1 MSGITGFYNPIWAA
15 DDKWLKCFLFL
26 RQTLL
31 QFPSDGSGPITI
43 GEQISRP
50 ELINHEN
57 ENHVA
62 QASLSGSRDMPGFEY
77 DPDLDIIA
85 QLEIRFDIELKGDA
99 ELKFNSST
107 TQPSVSN
114 AIVLQTLGWPLIP
127 V

>member
-1 MSGITGFYNPIWAA
+1 
-15 DDKWLKCFLFL
+15 
-26 RQTLL
+26 
-31 QFPSDGSGPITI
+31 
-43 GEQISRP
+43 
-50 ELINHEN
+50 
-57 ENHVA
+57 
-62 QASLSGSRDMPGFEY
+62 MPGFEY